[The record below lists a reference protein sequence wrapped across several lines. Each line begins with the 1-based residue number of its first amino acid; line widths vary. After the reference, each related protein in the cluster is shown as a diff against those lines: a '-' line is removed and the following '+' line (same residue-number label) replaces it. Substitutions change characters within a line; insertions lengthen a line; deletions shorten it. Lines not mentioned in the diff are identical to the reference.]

1 MTNEGLKL
9 KRAVA
14 RYGLSEYP
22 LSGFPLEYDW
32 EQIWAKL
39 LEYFGSDPRLGGV
52 QVTVQPP
59 IPEMG
64 MDREVAVHLPDWSIE
79 IRYKRAGQEG

>member
-1 MTNEGLKL
+1 MTHGGLEL

-22 LSGFPLEYDW
+22 LSGFPREYDW

-52 QVTVQPP
+52 QITVQPAN
-59 IPEMG
+59 PELEL
-64 MDREVAVHLPDWSIE
+64 DREVAVHLPDWSVE
-79 IRYKRAGQEG
+79 VRYIRTT